1 MKKMFLLLVMA
12 CFACTAGF
20 AQTVITEEE
29 VTTYWV
35 DSTNNAR
42 VLNKAQFQDNWY
54 VGFHAGG
61 VFSWGSNTS
70 DASFLNQIRP
80 AVGLSLGKMFGPA
93 GGMRLQAF
101 LGSNRSQTEEGKAY
115 HWENVAGYLD
125 GVFNLT
131 NIFNHYQEG
140 RTFELLGILG
150 VGLEHTF
157 GFSKRAWNTTQQVPS
172 GFSTESNTLV
182 GLRAG
187 LMAKFRLSEAF
198 DLNIEA
204 VNNWIDD
211 SYDGQVT
218 NNTYDGHVNVLVGLT
233 YRIKNHDDSRQFT
246 YATRT
251 LNKFELLNEE
261 LNRARAE
268 AAVVLEP
275 DVIIEK
281 KKINSNQ
288 IRTLISFDK
297 NVSSINKLQQVN
309 VYTAVQAW
317 AQYEDS
323 DIYITMNEDAQHVDG
338 QLFNDRA
345 AAIKKM
351 MVKEFQVP
359 AERIIIEVEPERI
372 NALDPEKTD
381 VIVYINE

>member
-1 MKKMFLLLVMA
+1 MKKIYLTLVSA
-12 CFACTAGF
+12 LFACATGF
-20 AQTVITEEE
+20 AQTEITAETE
-29 VTTYWV
+29 TTYWV
-35 DSTNNAR
+35 DSTNNAKI
-42 VLNKAQFQDNWY
+42 LNKAQFQDNWY
-54 VGFHAGG
+54 VGVHAGG
-61 VFSWGSNTS
+61 LFSWGSNTS
-70 DASFLNQIRP
+70 GAGFFEQIRP
-80 AVGLSLGKMFGPA
+80 AAALSVGKMFGPA
-93 GGMRLQAF
+93 GGMRLQA
-101 LGSNRSQTEEGKAY
+101 LIGSNRGETENGKGY
-115 HWENVAGYLD
+115 IWENVAGYLD

-131 NIFNHYQEG
+131 NIFNHYVEG
-140 RTFELLGILG
+140 RKFELLGIVG

-157 GFSKRAWNTTQQVPS
+157 GFSDKSWNTD
-172 GFSTESNTLV
+172 ESMFKTDNTTSV
-182 GLRAG
+182 ALRAG
-187 LMAKFRLSEAF
+187 LMGKIRLSETL

-211 SYDGQVT
+211 SYDGQIT

-233 YRIKNHDDSRQFT
+233 YRFKNHDDSRQFT
-246 YATRT
+246 YATREMT
-251 LNKFELLNEE
+251 KYDILNAE

-275 DVIIEK
+275 EVIVEK

-288 IRTLISFDK
+288 IRTLISFEK

-317 AQYEDS
+317 AQHNDS
-323 DIYITMNEDAQHVDG
+323 DIYITMNENAKHVDG

-345 AAIKKM
+345 NAIKDM

-359 AERIIIEVEPERI
+359 AERVIIEVEPESI
-372 NALDPEKTD
+372 NLLDPTKTD

>member
-1 MKKMFLLLVMA
+1 MKKNYLLLVMA
-12 CFACTAGF
+12 FFVCTAGF

-29 VTTYWV
+29 ETTYWV

-42 VLNKAQFQDNWY
+42 ILNKAQFQDNWY
-54 VGFHAGG
+54 VGVHAGG

-70 DASFLNQIRP
+70 DAGFFNQIRP
-80 AVGLSLGKMFGPA
+80 AVALSLGKMFGPA

-101 LGSNRSQTEEGKAY
+101 LGSNRGETGEGKGY
-115 HWENVAGYLD
+115 IWENVAGYLD

-140 RTFELLGILG
+140 RRFELLGLVG

-157 GFSKRAWNTTQQVPS
+157 GFSDRSWNTKEVPS

-182 GLRAG
+182 GLRVG
-187 LMAKFRLSEAF
+187 LMGKIRLSEAF

-211 SYDGQVT
+211 SYDGQIT
-218 NNTYDGHVNVLVGLT
+218 NNTYDGHVNVLLGLT
-233 YRIKNHDDSRQFT
+233 YRIKNHDNSRQFT

-251 LNKFELLNEE
+251 LNKFEILNEE

-268 AAVVLEP
+268 AAVKLEP

-288 IRTLISFDK
+288 IRTLISFEN
-297 NVSSINKLQQVN
+297 NVSTINKLQQVN

-323 DIYITMNEDAQHVDG
+323 DIYITMNEDAKWVDG

-345 AAIKKM
+345 NAIKQM

-372 NALDPEKTD
+372 NALDPQKTD